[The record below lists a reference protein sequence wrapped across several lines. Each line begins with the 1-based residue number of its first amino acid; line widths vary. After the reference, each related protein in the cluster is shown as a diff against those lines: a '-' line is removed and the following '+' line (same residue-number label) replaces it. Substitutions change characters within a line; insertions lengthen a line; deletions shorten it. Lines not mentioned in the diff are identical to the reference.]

1 VHADLMRAARLE
13 AHLEEREAAQ
23 AFEHPV
29 PCDRAPALASGPH
42 RHPHAVSRV
51 TADRPVDHALV
62 GADAAVDDREIP
74 ARDAPTRELCQ
85 DRKSTRLNSSHGS
98 ISYAVLRLS
107 TKKFTARSSRS
118 TRRTH
123 G

>member
-1 VHADLMRAARLE
+1 MRAARLE

-23 AFEHPV
+23 ALEHPV

-62 GADAAVDDREIP
+62 GANAAVDDREIP
-74 ARDAPTRELCQ
+74 ARDAPTRELCHRSEEHTSELQ
-85 DRKSTRLNSSHGS
+85 SRLHLVCRLLLEKKKKSRNNT
-98 ISYAVLRLS
+98 AS
-107 TKKFTARSSRS
+107 TPCPTV
-118 TRRTH
+118 TCI
-123 G
+123 

>member
-1 VHADLMRAARLE
+1 MRAARLE
-13 AHLEEREAAQ
+13 AHLEERKAAQ

-74 ARDAPTRELCQ
+74 ARDAPTRELCHERVVGGL
-85 DRKSTRLNSSHGS
+85 DRKSTRLNSSHLV
-98 ISYAVLRLS
+98 ISYA
-107 TKKFTARSSRS
+107 
-118 TRRTH
+118 
-123 G
+123 